1 MERLSELTEIQD
13 RITARNRD
21 NLIGKELEVL
31 VDEVGV
37 GRSWREAPEIDG
49 IVNISRELPVGEIA
63 SVIVSGATGPDL
75 ETHATF

>member
-1 MERLSELTEIQD
+1 MRSFFPYSPEQGTYSETLSGTVDTPIILERLSELTEIQD

-37 GRSWREAPEIDG
+37 GRSWRKLQR
-49 IVNISRELPVGEIA
+49 SSTEL
-63 SVIVSGATGPDL
+63 
-75 ETHATF
+75 

>member
-13 RITARNRD
+13 RITARKRD
-21 NLIGKELEVL
+21 NFIGKEIEVL

-49 IVNISRELPVGEIA
+49 IVNISKELPVGEDA
-63 SVIVSGATGPDL
+63 SVVVSGATGPDL
-75 ETHATF
+75 ETYATI